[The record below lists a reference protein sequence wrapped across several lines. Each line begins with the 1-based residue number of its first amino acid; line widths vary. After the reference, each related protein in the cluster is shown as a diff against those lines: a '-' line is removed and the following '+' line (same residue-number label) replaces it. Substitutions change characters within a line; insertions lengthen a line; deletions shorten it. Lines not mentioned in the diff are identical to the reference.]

1 MERSIMQTE
10 RECYICGRLTD
21 LERHHVMAGTAN
33 RRLSETYGLWVYL
46 CHNCHTGTEGAQYN
60 KELNRKLK
68 QDAQRAFQSYFGRK
82 VWMQMFRKN
91 YLDEQEDEK

>member
-60 KELNRKLK
+60 AGLNRKLK